1 MLHIPFAL
9 PPLDFLTMAENLH
22 DTVVPHD
29 VSVPITNFPTRYS
42 DFLDVFKKRNVDRL
56 LAHRAYDSPVKL
68 NDGAHPPFGPIYG
81 LSEPEFEALRTYLD
95 KNHSKG
101 FIQPSKSPFGPPIL
115 FVKKDGSL
123 RLCADYRGLNKVTVR
138 NCYPLPLIP
147 TLLNRLRT
155 RRILSKIDFGEPTI
169 WCSSRLD

>member
-68 NDGAHPPFGPIYG
+68 NDGAHPPFGSIYG
-81 LSEPEFEALRTYLD
+81 LSEPEFEALQTYLD

-101 FIQPSKSPFGPPIL
+101 FRS
-115 FVKKDGSL
+115 
-123 RLCADYRGLNKVTVR
+123 GLQITVR
-138 NCYPLPLIP
+138 ASHLICQEG
-147 TLLNRLRT
+147 RLTTTVCR
-155 RRILSKIDFGEPTI
+155 LSR
-169 WCSSRLD
+169 S